1 MSLYVKLTFTT
12 IVWCLFNLPCSQNSI
27 LNKEMDRI
35 QEYCQ
40 NVAQQTNAESLGK
53 ELILMRDS
61 FLNPRPSKSETGT

>member
-1 MSLYVKLTFTT
+1 
-12 IVWCLFNLPCSQNSI
+12 
-27 LNKEMDRI
+27 MDRI

-61 FLNPRPSKSETGT
+61 FLNPRPQKVKQVLEIYSFS